1 MFPDQEAVQSFG
13 ARTSLDL
20 RPRGNDDATAGE
32 PLVFRAL
39 DDIEGKA
46 ERTIG
51 TADGFWRQ
59 PLDPSADLVQTT
71 APFVVEHEDAPITRS
86 LDARAVLVGV
96 MVVVALGLGEF
107 LMRRSSRSTAD
118 GFWSEPL
125 DPFADVVTPPP
136 FIEHTGAPTTDLR
149 PVELS
154 WRAPDQAAADPS
166 AGASGL
172 QSVQKVLDTIKE
184 VEAEMTCSRQLRTR

>member
-1 MFPDQEAVQSFG
+1 MFPDQEPVQSFG

-32 PLVFRAL
+32 PLVHRAL

-46 ERTIG
+46 ERTTE
-51 TADGFWRQ
+51 TADGFPRQ
-59 PLDPSADLVQTT
+59 PPDLSADLVRTT
-71 APFVVEHEDAPITRS
+71 APSVVEHEDAPITRS

-107 LMRRSSRSTAD
+107 LMRRFQRRPQSTAD

-136 FIEHTGAPTTDLR
+136 FIEHEGAPTTDL
-149 PVELS
+149 PVNLS
-154 WRAPDQAAADPS
+154 WRASDQAAADPS
-166 AGASGL
+166 AAASGL

-184 VEAEMTCSRQLRTR
+184 VEAEMTCSR

>member
-71 APFVVEHEDAPITRS
+71 APSVVEHEDAPVTRS

-107 LMRRSSRSTAD
+107 LMRRFQRRPQSTAD

-136 FIEHTGAPTTDLR
+136 FIEHTGAPTTAVR
-149 PVELS
+149 PVDLS
-154 WRAPDQAAADPS
+154 SRVPDQVAAV
-166 AGASGL
+166 SGL
-172 QSVQKVLDTIKE
+172 VQKVLDTIKE
-184 VEAEMTCSRQLRTR
+184 VEAEMASSRQLRTPS